1 MTAVY
6 HQIAHSLRD
15 AIEKKIYRIGDR
27 LPSERE
33 LSDTYDVS
41 RMTLRQA
48 ISLLVEEGL
57 LERRKG
63 SGTYVASRRVQEK
76 MTGTTSFTDIILKE
90 GKIPSS
96 KLLSYTRTRANK
108 KESEALGI
116 MIGDPVIRMERVR
129 YADRVPVVYE
139 LATIPYQLIAYLS
152 QEDITQH
159 FFKALTDSGHRIGK
173 SSRTLSAKVAD
184 DDVAKLLDITKSD
197 ALIALKQISYLA
209 DGHAFE
215 WVRSLYVS
223 NRFEFYFETV

>member
-1 MTAVY
+1 MTSLLPCRKTSFSYEGVFLFSDTVFGRLRRVKGIYMTAVY

-139 LATIPYQLIAYLS
+139 L
-152 QEDITQH
+152 D
-159 FFKALTDSGHRIGK
+159 RK
-173 SSRTLSAKVAD
+173 SV
-184 DDVAKLLDITKSD
+184 V
-197 ALIALKQISYLA
+197 
-209 DGHAFE
+209 
-215 WVRSLYVS
+215 
-223 NRFEFYFETV
+223 